1 MHRIHGMH
9 EQRRSPGRTQRGRN
23 LARNDAALAHARDH
37 HPAGAGIDQLDGIVE
52 SLSHGSRNAVGQ
64 RAQRLSL
71 DPDYVFANVFHGRKR
86 C

>member
-1 MHRIHGMH
+1 MNNAGVPV
-9 EQRRSPGRTQRGRN
+9 ELKRGRD

-37 HPAGAGIDQLDGIVE
+37 HPAAAAVDQLDRIVE
-52 SLSHGSRNAVGQ
+52 SRSHRPRNAVGQ

-71 DPDYVFANVFHGRKR
+71 DPDYVFANVFHGSKR